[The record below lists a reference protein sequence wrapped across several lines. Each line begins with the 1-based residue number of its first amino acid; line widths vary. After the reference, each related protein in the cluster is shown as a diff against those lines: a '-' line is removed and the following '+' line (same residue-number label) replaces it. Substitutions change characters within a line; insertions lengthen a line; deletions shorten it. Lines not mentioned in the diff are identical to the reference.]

1 MDLNK
6 SVKTMYKALMDG
18 ISYMLPFI
26 VGGGLLMSIAYMI
39 DSIFVDTAV
48 ISEELRANFGSIM
61 PAAAFLKQI
70 GSMVFGFMLPILAAY
85 IASSVAGKEA
95 LVVGFA
101 GGYLASQGKS
111 GFIGAIIVG
120 YISGILIL
128 NLKRIFIK
136 VPKSAKQIITML
148 VYPLLGVLMISLI
161 TVYIIEGPIGF
172 LNTSINTALENMGG
186 TSRILLGAIIG
197 GMMAVDLGGPINKTA
212 YLFATGLMSQGNYY
226 VIAASMLGAMTPPCV
241 IFLSTV
247 LFKTK
252 FTKKERESGLPNLV
266 MGLSFITEGVIPYAA
281 TDPLRVL
288 GSCIISSAIAGGMS
302 MGFNCASMS
311 PGGGIFV
318 VPMMENPILYLLS
331 FVTATFVG
339 AVILGISK
347 KSVTEE

>member
-1 MDLNK
+1 
-6 SVKTMYKALMDG
+6 MYKALMDG
-18 ISYMLPFI
+18 ISYMLPFV

-70 GSMVFGFMLPILAAY
+70 GSTVFNFMLPILATF
-85 IASSVAGKEA
+85 IAASISGREA
-95 LVVGFA
+95 LVVGFI
-101 GGYLASQGKS
+101 GGYLASKGNS

-120 YISGILIL
+120 ITAGYLIL
-128 NLKRIFIK
+128 GLKKLFEK
-136 VPKSAKQIITML
+136 APKSAKQIISTL
-148 VYPLLGVLMISLI
+148 LYPLLGVLLISLI
-161 TVYIIEGPIGF
+161 TVYVVEGPIGF
-172 LNTSINTALENMGG
+172 LNTTINSALENMGG

-212 YLFATGLMSQGNYY
+212 YLFATGLMAQGNYY

-241 IFLSTV
+241 IFLATV
-247 LFKTK
+247 LFKNK
-252 FTKKERESGLPNLV
+252 FTKKERESGFPNLI

-302 MGFNCASMS
+302 MGFNCSSMS

-318 VPMMENPILYLLS
+318 VPMMENPLFYLLS
-331 FVTATFVG
+331 LVTSTIIG
-339 AVILGISK
+339 AVILGIWK
-347 KSVTEE
+347 KKALED